1 MTQDFLSLMGFGD
14 PRLDDLVL
22 ELPNDLAAIES
33 AVEYVVSALNGHAD
47 PRKLS
52 LNLRVGLTEAL
63 SNAMLY
69 GNRQDP
75 AKRVRVEIMRAVSSI
90 TVRVTDEGPGFD
102 PACVPDPTL
111 PRNRR
116 RPCGRGV
123 FLMRQL
129 MDEVHYNEQGN
140 SVTLILRS
148 GSGGLGGAPA

>member
-1 MTQDFLSLMGFGD
+1 MSPDFNPLMGFRNSTPD
-14 PRLDDLVL
+14 NTVL

-33 AVEYVVSALNGHAD
+33 AVEYVVTKLNGHVD
-47 PRKLS
+47 PRKLT

-75 AKRVRVEIMRAVSSI
+75 AKRVRLEITRAGPNV

-102 PACVPDPTL
+102 PSRVPDPTVDI
-111 PRNRR
+111 NRC

-123 FLMRQL
+123 YLMRQL
-129 MDEVHYNEQGN
+129 MDEVHFNERGN
-140 SVTLILRS
+140 SVTLILRA
-148 GSGGLGGAPA
+148 GSGGLGGARA